1 MDSIKNIQGI
11 KTIVDDIK
19 PIDDGNVSLE
29 DRMLSAY
36 SNNIAEFS
44 DRKNKILEQINSNKP
59 MSFDDT
65 YRLQKRMGDYNM
77 EVSLISAT
85 VRKVVGAAETLLR
98 A

>member
-36 SNNIAEFS
+36 SNNIS
-44 DRKNKILEQINSNKP
+44 
-59 MSFDDT
+59 
-65 YRLQKRMGDYNM
+65 
-77 EVSLISAT
+77 
-85 VRKVVGAAETLLR
+85 
-98 A
+98 